1 MAKKVNPWA
10 VCTAQVGREDKD
22 KYERCVM
29 KVKKQYNIK
38 ESLNETIVR
47 IVEEEINKGTI
58 VPKYGRLFRK
68 TGTEK
73 KFPITP
79 STPTSQ
85 PSSGH
90 PQHAGEGGTKRTMR
104 ATKTE
109 RKKAAD
115 LAATTVKRRRG
126 VKPPTGGRE
135 EYRAQ
140 NRDEAEVKPELPLNT
155 PVTPKTS
162 GPTRGIS
169 VNTSRG
175 ETRRERAKRIASQ
188 FRR

>member
-58 VPKYGRLFRK
+58 VPKHGRLFRK

-73 KFPITP
+73 KFPSTP
-79 STPTSQ
+79 PTPTSQ

-90 PQHAGEGGTKRTMR
+90 PQHAGGGGKKGKVK
-104 ATKTE
+104 ATKSE
-109 RKKAAD
+109 IKKAAD
-115 LAATTVKRRRG
+115 LAKTTRARMKG
-126 VKPPTGGRE
+126 VKPPTGGRKQ
-135 EYRAQ
+135 YRAR
-140 NRDEAEVKPELPLNT
+140 NRDESQVKPELPLNV

-162 GPTRGIS
+162 GPTRGVS

-175 ETRRERAKRIASQ
+175 ETRRERAERIASQ